1 MTTTKPLTP
10 TKHFFEY
17 FNENLPKNWDEPA
30 LTDYDDVTSYTYGEM
45 GAKMM
50 QVQAM
55 LEVAGLKA
63 GDKIAICSKNCANW
77 AIAFLAIA
85 ANRGVVVSIMDAF
98 VESDIENLVTH
109 SDAKAIFV
117 GPAVWKRLH
126 PQRCPTSKSPSE
138 RSSSAFYIPKT
149 SN

>member
-1 MTTTKPLTP
+1 MKATKPVEP

-55 LEVAGLKA
+55 LEVAVKLR
-63 GDKIAICSKNCANW
+63 DESLEFRDISL
-77 AIAFLAIA
+77 FFSLAKLLNSA
-85 ANRGVVVSIMDAF
+85 
-98 VESDIENLVTH
+98 ET
-109 SDAKAIFV
+109 AKCFPLFMWITC
-117 GPAVWKRLH
+117 G
-126 PQRCPTSKSPSE
+126 
-138 RSSSAFYIPKT
+138 
-149 SN
+149 

>member
-1 MTTTKPLTP
+1 MKTSKPVAP

-63 GDKIAICSKNCANW
+63 GDKVAICSKNCANW
-77 AIAFLAIA
+77 AISFLAIA

-98 VESDIENLVTH
+98 VESDIEHLVTH

-117 GPAVWKRLH
+117 GPLV
-126 PQRCPTSKSPSE
+126 
-138 RSSSAFYIPKT
+138 
-149 SN
+149 

>member
-1 MTTTKPLTP
+1 MTTTKPIAP

-45 GAKMM
+45 GTKMM

-63 GDKIAICSKNCANW
+63 GDKIALIRA
-77 AIAFLAIA
+77 
-85 ANRGVVVSIMDAF
+85 DAQSTLF
-98 VESDIENLVTH
+98 KGADLDVLRAVDCGEY
-109 SDAKAIFV
+109 APGKAL
-117 GPAVWKRLH
+117 KREMITLSL
-126 PQRCPTSKSPSE
+126 R
-138 RSSSAFYIPKT
+138 AD
-149 SN
+149 